1 MRGREILLAWT
12 LRLGVLLAAALLA
25 LGGLGHL
32 GWLPLGPRFAETL
45 AWAGLY
51 VLVLTPVTRVALS
64 ALLFAE
70 EGDWTFVA
78 ITLFVLTVLLLT
90 LFGLL

>member
-1 MRGREILLAWT
+1 VRQRNLLALV
-12 LRLGVLLAAALLA
+12 LRYGVLLAATLLA

-32 GWLPLGPRFAETL
+32 GILGMAPRVAEGL
-45 AWAGLY
+45 ACAGLY
-51 VLVLTPVTRVALS
+51 VLVLTPVVRVALS

-70 EGDWTFVA
+70 EGDWSFVG
-78 ITLFVLTVLLLT
+78 ITLFVLAVLLLS